1 MAENYAIT
9 MTEKND
15 VDYDNLF
22 PQTVSPQVLLDANA
36 RATQGLAAGATLN
49 DSITDIVDNG
59 GASQVGDTLITART
73 NLGDKWLLENG
84 AILQKSDY
92 PELAQVVDTTLGS
105 KTKSTTVASNVT
117 SDYFQGLSFGKN
129 SELLFSYVSPTQY
142 STYPFAEI
150 STTEGVGGFGNIVYD
165 TITQKYYTGKNDDFY
180 SGNTLS
186 TLSVFQTPSTIK
198 YGSGAFYV
206 NNNIYFFASWV
217 SNSVTRG
224 AIYKKDA
231 TGDSATEIF
240 ARISNAPHFA
250 NFIYTDDTYYYL
262 FGTSNSLGKLTT
274 KSANVFVTNSSLE
287 AATFDY
293 YEIST
298 SSIQTEKVY
307 PIGAM
312 GQYNGTLCLC
322 GYISGYGSVQVW
334 ITKDRQNWTKI
345 STGIN
350 PSHGFTNATVV
361 VTENKLFYTINLGD
375 TTSIYQIDITG
386 TTYNSIL
393 SYTLQDTLT
402 HGIYDDANNRIYY
415 TNTAGN
421 IYSFTIDD
429 GILLPKFSPGSG
441 GLYAYMKVKP

>member
-49 DSITDIVDNG
+49 DSITDIVENG

-84 AILQKSDY
+84 ASLQKADY
-92 PELAQVVDTTLGS
+92 PELAQVMGKTLGS
-105 KTKSTTVASNVT
+105 KTKSTTVASNAT
-117 SDYFQGLSFGKN
+117 SNKFRGLSFGKN

-150 STTEGVGGFGNIVYD
+150 SATEGVGGFGNIVYD
-165 TITQKYYTGKNDDFY
+165 TIAQKYYTGKNDDLY
-180 SGNTLS
+180 SGDTLS
-186 TLSVFQTPSTIK
+186 TLSVFQTPTTIK
-198 YGSGAFYV
+198 NGSGAFHV
-206 NNNIYFFASWV
+206 NNNIYFFGSWV
-217 SNSVTRG
+217 SDSVIRG

-231 TGDSATEIF
+231 SGDSATRIF
-240 ARISNAPHFA
+240 TRIPNAPGYA
-250 NFIYTDDTYYYL
+250 NFMYTDDTYYYI
-262 FGTSNSLGKLTT
+262 FGPGSLTT
-274 KSANVFVTNSSLE
+274 DSANIFATNSSLE
-287 AATFDY
+287 AVTFDY
-293 YEIST
+293 YEVSIS
-298 SSIQTEKVY
+298 SVQTKKVY
-307 PIGAM
+307 PNGAM

-322 GYISGYGSVQVW
+322 GYISGYDSVQVW
-334 ITKDRQNWTKI
+334 ITKDRQNWIKV

-386 TTYNSIL
+386 TTYNPVL

-402 HGIYDDANNRIYY
+402 YGIYDDVNNRIYY
-415 TNTAGN
+415 TNTVGN